1 MIFFIFVLIMIQD
14 DVFKTIA
21 QSSEGAYSEKR
32 SKFISFAMPV
42 ESEEEAKEY
51 LEEIRKKYYD
61 ARHVCW
67 AYLIGSDEIK
77 YRANDDG
84 EPSGTAGRPILGQ
97 IRSFELTN
105 VFIAVVRYFGG
116 IKLGTGGLVVAYKA
130 AAADAL
136 DHAEIIEKT
145 IDEEVT
151 FDFEYPFMNDV
162 MRIIKDIEPQIV
174 DQTFEMACNMRL
186 RIRRSKME
194 ELRDR
199 LSKVQTVVFAD
210 EAAETKKEEN

>member
-1 MIFFIFVLIMIQD
+1 
-14 DVFKTIA
+14 
-21 QSSEGAYSEKR
+21 
-32 SKFISFAMPV
+32 MPV

-174 DQTFEMACNMRL
+174 DQTFEMACNMCL

-210 EAAETKKEEN
+210 EAAEIEKEEN